1 MLWKFSLLG
10 FQNSKYNFPI
20 LGDSNQRCGHINTCL
35 LTYSIIFRYIGE
47 ILAKVGR
54 KQKNDSLGLKKREL
68 QSTVAHSCSL
78 PTFQSNSRIAP
89 ECLCSEHIKSSVF
102 KIFYLVSSIINWL
115 KKKKSKFN
123 VVTNHLHTK
132 LKITNLPERL
142 LLCYVSYYCSF
153 LGSTL
158 VWK

>member
-68 QSTVAHSCSL
+68 QSIVAHSCSL

-115 KKKKSKFN
+115 KKKNQSSMWLLIIYTPSWKLLTYLNDYFYVMCLIT
-123 VVTNHLHTK
+123 VVSWVPL
-132 LKITNLPERL
+132 
-142 LLCYVSYYCSF
+142 
-153 LGSTL
+153 
-158 VWK
+158 